1 MQKLTIGE
9 AAKLI
14 PHSESKLRRDIR
26 KGKVSATKENGKNLI
41 DPAELE
47 RAYPGQLTIKET
59 QTTGSA
65 DQKVVSL
72 LEEQVQELRQALR
85 QSTEREKELLDLL
98 KNEQN
103 RTLALTP
110 PAPETKPSWWDRLT
124 GRKGETQTAQ

>member
-1 MQKLTIGE
+1 MHKLTIGE

-59 QTTGSA
+59 QTNVNDS
-65 DQKVVSL
+65 QKVVSL
-72 LEEQVQELRQALR
+72 LEEQVQELRQTLR
-85 QSTEREKELLDLL
+85 QATEREQELMSLL
-98 KNEQN
+98 KNEQA

-110 PAPETKPSWWDRLT
+110 AAQNGKQNWWQRLT
-124 GRKGETQTAQ
+124 SR